1 MTKIRTT
8 LTEHTSEG
16 IEQYGFGFNDRKGR
30 EIGAI
35 VRQGVSVYSPTNVQH
50 AAPIPHD
57 NVDAGTY
64 LTAYIHSTRGGDI
77 FGASGRFKL
86 FKIEG
91 ENGEANASNNR
102 SVWIAIQIQDMKAKQ
117 KARNAA

>member
-8 LTEHTSEG
+8 MTEHTSEG

-30 EIGAI
+30 EIGAM
-35 VRQGVSVYSPTNVQH
+35 VRQGVSVYRPTGVQH
-50 AAPIPHD
+50 AAPIPRD

-64 LTAYIHSTRGGDI
+64 LTGYVHSTRGGET
-77 FGASGRFKL
+77 FGASGRYRM
-86 FKIEG
+86 FKIAG
-91 ENGEANASNNR
+91 VNGEANASNER
-102 SVWIAIQIQDMKAKQ
+102 SIWIAAQIQDMKAKQ